1 MHSIIPIQYR
11 FTRLVLKLTQSTFA
25 LDVTVQHHLQNYVNI
40 LEELVKHKMED
51 LHVDYL
57 ITGGDKITDVKVL
70 KDTAI
75 QIFKEA
81 GFVLYKR
88 HLN

>member
-1 MHSIIPIQYR
+1 M
-11 FTRLVLKLTQSTFA
+11 
-25 LDVTVQHHLQNYVNI
+25 
-40 LEELVKHKMED
+40 LEELVKHKME
-51 LHVDYL
+51 VDYL
-57 ITGGDKITDVKVL
+57 ITGGDRITDVKVR

-81 GFVLYKR
+81 GFVLHKR

>member
-1 MHSIIPIQYR
+1 M
-11 FTRLVLKLTQSTFA
+11 
-25 LDVTVQHHLQNYVNI
+25 
-40 LEELVKHKMED
+40 LEELVKHKME
-51 LHVDYL
+51 VDYL
-57 ITGGDKITDVKVL
+57 ITGGDRITDVKVL

-81 GFVLYKR
+81 RFVLHKR